1 MLYLRW
7 FAAAVAVL
15 GFQPTLMPSAH
26 AAADTGDRVA
36 HLQELVA
43 AVTWQPLAKGIDEL
57 TVKEPQGADMHVYR
71 LAQKSV
77 EMRVLEQ
84 LQPTGSSADQVGAA
98 AKAALTING
107 GFWWIKDGS
116 SLAPNGLVIVDGRK
130 LAPSKTC
137 SVCSGVLYT
146 DKKGAHLDWAKAAAS
161 AKGIGSALQAG
172 PLIVNP
178 GSKVGMRKPGGPEA
192 ARSAICLSG
201 DQIYVFA
208 IFNPLTLQET
218 GQLLQAPVA
227 AGGFGCERAINLD
240 GGTSTQ
246 VFVNVP
252 GHKTMI
258 GFPRPVQNFVAFF
271 AK

>member
-1 MLYLRW
+1 MIRT
-7 FAAAVAVL
+7 FAAL
-15 GFQPTLMPSAH
+15 GLLGLLTMSPPPAY
-26 AAADTGDRVA
+26 AAADTGDRLSV
-36 HLQELVA
+36 LKKLVA
-43 AVTWQPLAKGIDEL
+43 AAKWQPLAKGVDKL
-57 TVKEPQGADMHVYR
+57 TVKEPQVADMHVYR
-71 LAQKSV
+71 LAQQAV

-98 AKAALTING
+98 AKAALVING
-107 GFWWIKDGS
+107 GFWWIKDDS
-116 SLAPNGLVIVDGRK
+116 SLAPNGLLIVNGQKR
-130 LAPSKTC
+130 APAKKC
-137 SVCSGVLYT
+137 SVCSGVLFA

-227 AGGFGCERAINLD
+227 EGGFGCERAINLD

-246 VFVNVP
+246 VFVNVL
-252 GHKTMI
+252 GHKQMI